1 MDKEQE
7 LAINYAETVNKQI
20 AAAQESGD
28 IPELFTYTTGN
39 GRRWVLTLPHSVMA
53 QKRLLNARSQ
63 HMTDPEDFGKEE
75 AFLHLIA
82 QNAKVD
88 GREVVLDQLTLG
100 EIEVLKLAY
109 TDGLLA
115 PLFLGGDRAVRQ
127 YMEATIGHLKK

>member
-7 LAINYAETVNKQI
+7 LTINYVEVINKQI
-20 AAAQESGD
+20 ETAQETGD
-28 IPELFTYTTGN
+28 IPELFTYNHG
-39 GRRWVLTLPHSVMA
+39 GKKWVLTLPHSVMA

-63 HMTDPEDFGKEE
+63 HMSDPEDFNKEE
-75 AFLHLIA
+75 IFLRLIA

-88 GREVVLDQLTLG
+88 GRDVVLDQLSLG

-115 PLFLGGDRAVRQ
+115 PLFLGGDREVRQ
-127 YMEATIGHLKK
+127 YMEATVSHLGK

>member
-7 LAINYAETVNKQI
+7 LAINYAEVINKQI
-20 AAAQESGD
+20 EAAQETGD
-28 IPELFTYTTGN
+28 IPELFVYSHN
-39 GRRWVLTLPHSVMA
+39 GKKWILTLPHSVMA

-63 HMTDPEDFGKEE
+63 HMADPEDFSKEE
-75 AFLHLIA
+75 VFLRLIA

-88 GREVVLDQLTLG
+88 NRDVALDQLTLG

-115 PLFLGGDRAVRQ
+115 PLFLGGDREVRQ
-127 YMEATIGHLKK
+127 YMEATVSHLKN

>member
-7 LAINYAETVNKQI
+7 LAINYAEVINKQI
-20 AAAQESGD
+20 ETAQETGD
-28 IPELFTYTTGN
+28 IPELFTYSHN
-39 GRRWVLTLPHSVMA
+39 GKKWLLTLPHSVMA

-63 HMTDPEDFGKEE
+63 HMANPEDFTLEE
-75 AFLHLIA
+75 TFLRLVA

-88 GREVVLDQLTLG
+88 GREVVLDQLSLG

-115 PLFLGGDRAVRQ
+115 PLFLGGDREVRK
-127 YMEATIGHLKK
+127 YMEATVSHLGK